1 MKLSVSK
8 DEMQEKL
15 SNIQNIAEKRNTMPI
30 LSHFLLD
37 AGKKGSYIVA
47 TDIETALK
55 EPLDVEVEKEGK
67 LCIPA
72 RKLLE
77 IVREMEGDLSFESV
91 DEQWLKVRAGSSDFR
106 LACLPPSEFPAWPA
120 LGDAE
125 EIIIDAPIL
134 MEMIEKTIYSAG
146 ESDTRYTLN
155 GLLFHVKPQDKS
167 LTIVGTDGHRLALII
182 RQMDGSDRLKEEKK
196 IIVPRKAVSE
206 LRRFLPT
213 SSASG
218 GEEKE
223 MERVK
228 ILIGEKHLLF
238 SVGSSTF
245 LRQAQDRQAHGEPV
259 EPQPKADGGV
269 QFLTRLIEGTYPN
282 YENVIPLAN
291 EKKMLIE
298 RNTFA
303 KVLRRVSVM
312 SRERASAVR
321 VDIGEEKL
329 VVSSSN
335 PDIGEAREEIAVEYK
350 NDKLSLG
357 FNARYVIDVL
367 GAMTTEKVIL
377 ELQDP
382 LSPVLLKEDGNEN
395 YKCVIMPMRI

>member
-1 MKLSVSK
+1 MVT
-8 DEMQEKL
+8 
-15 SNIQNIAEKRNTMPI
+15 AE
-30 LSHFLLD
+30 
-37 AGKKGSYIVA
+37 
-47 TDIETALK
+47 
-55 EPLDVEVEKEGK
+55 
-67 LCIPA
+67 
-72 RKLLE
+72 
-77 IVREMEGDLSFESV
+77 
-91 DEQWLKVRAGSSDFR
+91 
-106 LACLPPSEFPAWPA
+106 
-120 LGDAE
+120 
-125 EIIIDAPIL
+125 
-134 MEMIEKTIYSAG
+134 
-146 ESDTRYTLN
+146 
-155 GLLFHVKPQDKS
+155 
-167 LTIVGTDGHRLALII
+167 
-182 RQMDGSDRLKEEKK
+182 LKEEKK

-238 SVGSSTF
+238 SVGSSTSGGSS
-245 LRQAQDRQAHGEPV
+245 A
-259 EPQPKADGGV
+259 QPKADGGV

-321 VDIGEEKL
+321 FDIGEEKL